1 MKNDMWKK
9 KRPRV
14 AMLYTALFLL
24 FVSFLTLS
32 ASASASETTVS
43 ISDTFMK
50 PDETAVTSI
59 MINNVSYLGAA
70 DISLA
75 FDPSVVHVV
84 SAANSTFDLFDAVI
98 DNSTGSVKA
107 VGADFGD
114 GLYGNVKFAEVTLK
128 AVGNHGETS
137 ALNISI
143 NVLKEAG
150 PDETTIPA
158 AIDNGTVFINLP
170 PVAIAFSAHR
180 YNNVVFDYPCQTI
193 FNASAS
199 YDPDGDAITNYTW
212 DFGDAHSG
220 EGPAIEHAYSSYNW
234 NGTGYEP
241 FDVCLRV
248 KDDKGLTNTT
258 VMQVNVYIAG
268 DANGDGEVD
277 IGDAVWVGRHWEES
291 CDGLSQCGDPSW
303 TDEQA
308 DGADVNNDCVI
319 DIGDAVIIGKNW
331 ERVAW

>member
-1 MKNDMWKK
+1 MKNNKWEKE
-9 KRPRV
+9 RPR
-14 AMLYTALFLL
+14 AAAYIALFL
-24 FVSFLTLS
+24 FSASFITLS
-32 ASASASETTVS
+32 ASATATTVS
-43 ISDTFMK
+43 ISDVFLK
-50 PDETAVTSI
+50 PNETAVTSI
-59 MINNVSYLGAA
+59 MINNVSNLGVA
-70 DISLA
+70 DISLS

-84 SAANSTFDLFDAVI
+84 SATNSDFDLFDAVI

-114 GLYGNVKFAEVTLK
+114 GLYGDVKFGDVTLK

-158 AIDNGTVFINLP
+158 AVDNGTAFINIP
-170 PVAIAFSAHR
+170 PVPIAISVHR
-180 YNNVVFDYPCQTI
+180 YNNVGTDYPCEAL
-193 FNASAS
+193 FNASDS

-212 DFGDAHSG
+212 DCGDGYYG
-220 EGPAIEHAYSSYNW
+220 EGPETEHVYSSYKW

-241 FDVCLRV
+241 LNLSLTV
-248 KDDKGLTNTT
+248 KDDRGLANTT
-258 VMQVNVYIAG
+258 IMSINVYIAG

-277 IGDAVWVGRHWEES
+277 IGDAVWVGVHWEES
-291 CDGLSQCGDPSW
+291 CDGLSW

-308 DGADVNNDCVI
+308 DGADLNNDCVI
-319 DIGDAVIIGKNW
+319 DIGDAVIIGRNW

>member
-158 AIDNGTVFINLP
+158 AVDNGTAFINLP

-180 YNNVVFDYPCQTI
+180 YNNVGFDYPCQTI

>member
-1 MKNDMWKK
+1 MKTDMWKK
-9 KRPRV
+9 KKPGV
-14 AMLYTALFLL
+14 AVLYTALFLL

-84 SAANSTFDLFDAVI
+84 SAANSDFDLFDAVI

-114 GLYGNVKFAEVTLK
+114 GLYGDVKFADITLK

-137 ALNISI
+137 ALNLSI

-158 AIDNGTVFINLP
+158 AVDNGTAFINFP

-180 YNNVVFDYPCQTI
+180 YNNVGSYYPCQTI

-199 YDPDGDAITNYTW
+199 YDPDGDAITSYTW
-212 DFGDAHSG
+212 DFGDTHSG
-220 EGPAIEHAYSSYNW
+220 EGPAIEHAYSSCKW

-241 FDVCLRV
+241 FNVSLTV
-248 KDDKGLTNTT
+248 KDDGGLANTAII
-258 VMQVNVYIAG
+258 QVNVYIAG
-268 DANGDGEVD
+268 DATGDGRVN
-277 IGDAVWVGRHWEES
+277 ILDAVIVGREWGEKCTCGNFCWEGQ
-291 CDGLSQCGDPSW
+291 DRADRGDL
-303 TDEQA
+303 
-308 DGADVNNDCVI
+308 NNDCIVNI
-319 DIGDAVIIGKNW
+319 LDAVIIGANW
-331 ERVAW
+331 GDIAW

>member
-84 SAANSTFDLFDAVI
+84 SVANSAFDLFDAVI

-114 GLYGNVKFAEVTLK
+114 GLYGDVKFAEVTLK

-180 YNNVVFDYPCQTI
+180 YNNVGYDYPCQTI

-248 KDDKGLTNTT
+248 KDDKGLTNTAII
-258 VMQVNVYIAG
+258 QVNVYIAG

-331 ERVAW
+331 EHVAW

>member
-9 KRPRV
+9 KRPGV
-14 AMLYTALFLL
+14 AVLYTALFLL

-43 ISDTFMK
+43 ISDAFTK
-50 PDETAVTSI
+50 PDESAVTSI
-59 MINNVSYLGAA
+59 MISNVSYLGAA

-84 SAANSTFDLFDAVI
+84 SAANSAFDLFDAVI

-114 GLYGNVKFAEVTLK
+114 GLYGDVKFADITLK

-158 AIDNGTVFINLP
+158 AVDNGTAFINLP

-180 YNNVVFDYPCQTI
+180 YNNVGFDYPCQTI

-212 DFGDAHSG
+212 DFGDTHSG

-241 FDVCLRV
+241 FDVCLMV

-258 VMQVNVYIAG
+258 LMQVNVYIAG

-291 CDGLSQCGDPSW
+291 CDGLTQCGDPSW

-308 DGADVNNDCVI
+308 DGADVNNDCVV
-319 DIGDAVIIGKNW
+319 DIGDAVIIGRNW